1 MFIDTHAHIYLK
13 EFEKDL
19 DAILVHAQ
27 SNGISHIFM
36 PNIDEASMPLMIDVV
51 KSYSY
56 CHPMLGLHP
65 CHVYDD
71 YKKVIENLWK
81 QYDQHAFYAVGE
93 IGIDLYWDKTFH
105 KEQIDAFKRQI
116 ALAKEVNLPF
126 VIHSRDA
133 LDITISTVQEM
144 QDGTLRGIFHCFN
157 GDEMQAHKILDAG
170 FLLGIGGVL
179 TYKNAGLD
187 KVIAQMPLSS
197 LVLETDAPYLSPIPF
212 RGKRNEPAYILNI
225 ATKLAE
231 VKNTSL
237 EEVGLITTK
246 NAKKLFLGE
255 INKVQIS

>member
-19 DAILVHAQ
+19 DTILVNAQ
-27 SNGISHIFM
+27 SNGVSHILM
-36 PNIDEASMPLMIDVV
+36 PNIDEASMPLMIDVA
-51 KSYSY
+51 KSHSF
-56 CHPMLGLHP
+56 CHSMLGLHP

-81 QYDQHAFYAVGE
+81 QYGQHTFYAVGE

-105 KEQIDAFKRQI
+105 LEQVDAFKRQI

-133 LDITISTVQEM
+133 LDITISIVQEM
-144 QDGTLRGIFHCFN
+144 QDGSLRGIFHCFN
-157 GDEMQAHKILDAG
+157 GDEMQAHKIIDAG
-170 FLLGIGGVL
+170 FLLGIGGVV

-187 KVIAQMPLSS
+187 KVMAHMPLSS
-197 LVLETDAPYLSPIPF
+197 LVLETDAPYLSPIPY
-212 RGKRNEPAYILNI
+212 RGKRNEPAYILQI

-231 VKNTSL
+231 VKNTTI
-237 EEVGLITTK
+237 EEVGLITTQ
-246 NAKKLFLGE
+246 NAKELFF
-255 INKVQIS
+255 